1 MLANRARHSPLR
13 WLNKCIRQQA
23 GSYGFPPTKMDAHQL
38 TEEGYYG
45 IYGKAG
51 ARMEMPHNP
60 DVRFDADPL

>member
-1 MLANRARHSPLR
+1 
-13 WLNKCIRQQA
+13 
-23 GSYGFPPTKMDAHQL
+23 MDAHQL